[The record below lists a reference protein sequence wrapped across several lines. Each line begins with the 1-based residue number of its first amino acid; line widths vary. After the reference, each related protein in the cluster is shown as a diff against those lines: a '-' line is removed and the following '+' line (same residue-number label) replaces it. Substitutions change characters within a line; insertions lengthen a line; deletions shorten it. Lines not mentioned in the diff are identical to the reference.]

1 MVKKVVMFPGQ
12 GSQKIGMGSNLLDKY
27 SDLERTASNI
37 CGFSIKEL
45 CINGPVEQLN
55 NTKYTQPTLYVINHL
70 SYLDYL
76 TENSEPNYLIGHS
89 LGEYNALTAA
99 NAMDFETGLNLV
111 KQRGSMMSE
120 VMDGGMSAIIGLKI
134 STLADILKQEK
145 CNTVDMANINAP
157 NQIVVAGPVE
167 QLEIVEHYAK
177 ENGAKMAVRLKV
189 SGSFHS
195 RYMKP
200 LAQQFKKIIDDV
212 EFSEIQVP
220 VIANIN
226 GEPYINK
233 NIGECLT
240 VQLYSSVE
248 WVKTIHYLKSQHVE
262 TFNEVGPG
270 KVLTGLLRHFR

>member
-1 MVKKVVMFPGQ
+1 MSKTAVMFPGQ
-12 GSQKIGMGSNLLDKY
+12 GSQKIGMGSDLFNKY
-27 SDLERTASNI
+27 SDLEATASNI

-55 NTKYTQPTLYVINHL
+55 NTKYTQPALYVVNHL
-70 SYLDYL
+70 IYLDYL
-76 TENSEPNYLIGHS
+76 AENSEPNYLIGHS

-99 NAMDFETGLNLV
+99 AAIDFETGLNLV

-120 VMDGGMSAIIGLKI
+120 VIDGGMSAIIGLDLL
-134 STLADILKQEK
+134 TLEGILNNEE
-145 CNTVDMANINAP
+145 CNQIDMANINAP

-167 QLEIVEHYAK
+167 QLEKVEHYAK

-200 LAQQFKKIIDDV
+200 LAQQFKEIIDNV
-212 EFSEIQVP
+212 QFSDIGVP

-226 GEPYINK
+226 GKPYINK

-240 VQLYSSVE
+240 AQLYSSVE
-248 WVKTIHYLKSQHVE
+248 WVKTIHYLKSQDVE